1 VEAIEAFVLY
11 GEADLNWFAAYF
23 AVFNV
28 GLAASGQVQ
37 NHRDF
42 FSAIW
47 TGEFVFHWRRRYS
60 NRSGMTTVAA
70 RLLLQRGEQCADF
83 DGYIADGWSR

>member
-1 VEAIEAFVLY
+1 VEAIEVFALY

-28 GLAASGQVQ
+28 RLAASGQVQ
-37 NHRDF
+37 HHRNF

-47 TGEFVFHWRRRYS
+47 TGEFVFH
-60 NRSGMTTVAA
+60 
-70 RLLLQRGEQCADF
+70 
-83 DGYIADGWSR
+83 

>member
-1 VEAIEAFVLY
+1 VEAIEVLALY
-11 GEADLNWFAAYF
+11 READLNWFAAYF

-37 NHRDF
+37 HHRNF

-47 TGEFVFHWRRRYS
+47 TGEFRVPLEED
-60 NRSGMTTVAA
+60 TAIDPA
-70 RLLLQRGEQCADF
+70 
-83 DGYIADGWSR
+83 